1 MAEQVL
7 MRGAGR
13 FFRRLGPR
21 AQVALCELPLTLI
34 VGGVVIAA
42 PAIWPSVLQNP
53 MFISG
58 IILHGILF
66 LCCLLIPWERL
77 APHYTMVI
85 PILDLFGIFLTRN
98 GAYPIIPGLS
108 LLAIFPVIWL
118 AASGMLARTGLILSL
133 LGPFLISLPPFIAH
147 LPNPTGSDISG
158 ILLLPLMMFAV
169 ALSIRFASASARL
182 QQRRVK
188 QRDVALR
195 QLLTASRERERLLK
209 TILDATDVGIVA
221 VDPNGKIIRTNNQHK
236 IYQQMAGSE
245 ESSVDGDREL
255 MVFSPDRKSP
265 LPPEKRPIR
274 RAIRGETFADYL
286 VWIASGHEQRALST
300 AARSMTDD
308 DGRFSGAVV
317 VYSDITNVVEAL
329 TAKDELVSNVS
340 HEFGSPLTS
349 ILGNLDLV
357 LNGSENLSPETL
369 RHLEVAMRNAER
381 LRALVSDLLLSAAA
395 VESVHPRRTDMA
407 GLVQNSMVSA
417 QAQAEAA
424 NVDLVADVP
433 APLWANA
440 DPLRIGQALDNLVS
454 NAIKYSPGG
463 GVVKVSA
470 RRTDGWVRLEV
481 ADTGMGM
488 TPEESSRI
496 FTRFFRTTAAREAAI
511 PGVGLGLSIT
521 RNIVERHGG
530 TIACSSLPGKGST
543 FTLTLPVD
551 GENGES

>member
-1 MAEQVL
+1 VAEQLL

-13 FFRRLGPR
+13 FFRQLGPR

-34 VGGVVIAA
+34 MAGIVIAA
-42 PAIWPSVLQNP
+42 PTVWPTLFHNP
-53 MFISG
+53 MFLFG
-58 IILHGILF
+58 VVLHGILF
-66 LCCLLIPWERL
+66 LCCLFVPWERL
-77 APHYTMVI
+77 DAKASMVI
-85 PILDLFGIFLTRN
+85 PILDLAAIFLTRN
-98 GAYPIIPGLS
+98 GAYPTIPGLS

-118 AASGMLARTGLILSL
+118 AASGILTRTTLILSIVA
-133 LGPFLISLPPFIAH
+133 PFLISLPPFMAA
-147 LPNPTGSDISG
+147 LPNPTGSHISG
-158 ILLLPLMMFAV
+158 LVFLPLMMFAV

-188 QRDVALR
+188 QRDIALR
-195 QLLTASRERERLLK
+195 QLLTASRERERLLE

-221 VDPNGKIIRTNNQHK
+221 VDANGKIIQTNNQHK
-236 IYQQMAGSE
+236 IYQQMAGTE
-245 ESSVDGDREL
+245 EDSVHHGDREL
-255 MVFSPDRKSP
+255 MVFSQDRKTP

-286 VWIASGHEQRALST
+286 VWIGSGHEQRALST

-357 LNGSENLSPETL
+357 LNGSENLSPETSRRL
-369 RHLEVAMRNAER
+369 GVAMRNAER

-440 DPLRIGQALDNLVS
+440 DPLRMGQALDNLVS

-488 TPEESSRI
+488 TAEESTRI

-530 TIACSSLPGKGST
+530 TIACSKIGRAH
-543 FTLTLPVD
+543 V
-551 GENGES
+551 